1 VALTGDDIS
10 RLYAA
15 HAPELLRYFARRTL
29 SPEVAVDL
37 VAETFARAFER
48 RADLHGDEA
57 PGAARAWLFTVARR
71 LLLDGLRRGG
81 AEQAAV
87 RRLGVTRRPL
97 DDEEYDRVERL
108 ATTSLLRE
116 QVAERLASLPA
127 DQRVALRLRVVDEH
141 DYATIARTLGVTEQ
155 VVRARVSRGLR
166 TLRAHLLPQDTPEHV

>member
-1 VALTGDDIS
+1 MALTGDDIS

-15 HAPELLRYFARRTL
+15 HAPELLRYFARRTFE
-29 SPEVAVDL
+29 PEVAVDL

-71 LLLDGLRRGG
+71 LLLDGVRRGG

-108 ATTSLLRE
+108 ATTSVLRG
-116 QVAERLASLPA
+116 QIAERLATLPD
-127 DQRVALRLRVVDEH
+127 DQRVALELRVVEEH
-141 DYATIARTLGVTEQ
+141 EYAAIATALGVTEE
-155 VVRARVSRGLR
+155 VVRSRVSRGLR
-166 TLRAHLLPQDTPEHV
+166 TLRALLCPQDSHERV